1 MAKKASAPK
10 AVAAKSAPKAAK
22 MAAEV
27 TTPVRNTAIP
37 KAVAAKPAAAPMT
50 ISHDMIARRAYE
62 ISQSHECGSDHDNW
76 CRAERELKG
85 I

>member
-10 AVAAKSAPKAAK
+10 TVAKAAPKAAK
-22 MAAEV
+22 IAAEV

-37 KAVAAKPAAAPMT
+37 KAVIAKPAAAPT
-50 ISHDMIARRAYE
+50 IGHDQIARRAYE

-85 I
+85 L